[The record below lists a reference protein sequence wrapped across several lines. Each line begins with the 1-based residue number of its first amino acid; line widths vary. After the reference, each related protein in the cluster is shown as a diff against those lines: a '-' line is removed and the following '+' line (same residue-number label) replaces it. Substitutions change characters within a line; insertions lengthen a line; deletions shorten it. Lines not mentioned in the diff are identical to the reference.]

1 MKKLT
6 EKKRRDLEAFEAL
19 PPSIR
24 EYLLAYAAGM
34 VAGAELKKKATSREP
49 PPEDRRKEGT
59 HGEKNKALLRDVH
72 EQWQRAVCRQL

>member
-6 EKKRRDLEAFEAL
+6 EKKRRDLEAFAAL

-34 VAGAELKKKATSREP
+34 VAGAELKKKAT
-49 PPEDRRKEGT
+49 
-59 HGEKNKALLRDVH
+59 A
-72 EQWQRAVCRQL
+72 

>member
-1 MKKLT
+1 MNTKPKRLRASAGDRCPAQLMAGGTGENPMKKLT

-34 VAGAELKKKATSREP
+34 VAGAELKKKAT
-49 PPEDRRKEGT
+49 
-59 HGEKNKALLRDVH
+59 A
-72 EQWQRAVCRQL
+72 

>member
-1 MKKLT
+1 MFCGVDEAGRGSVLGPLVVGAVYTEDDTVLKEIGVKDSKKLT

-34 VAGAELKKKATSREP
+34 IAGAELKKKATS
-49 PPEDRRKEGT
+49 
-59 HGEKNKALLRDVH
+59 
-72 EQWQRAVCRQL
+72 

>member
-1 MKKLT
+1 MSRNAREGVRRGSPPGADDGRRKGGNPMKKLT

-34 VAGAELKKKATSREP
+34 VAGAELKKKAT
-49 PPEDRRKEGT
+49 
-59 HGEKNKALLRDVH
+59 A
-72 EQWQRAVCRQL
+72 

>member
-1 MKKLT
+1 MNTKPKRLRASAGDRRPALMMAGGKGENPMKKLT

-34 VAGAELKKKATSREP
+34 VAGAELKKKAT
-49 PPEDRRKEGT
+49 
-59 HGEKNKALLRDVH
+59 A
-72 EQWQRAVCRQL
+72 

>member
-24 EYLLAYAAGM
+24 EYLLTYAAGM
-34 VAGAELKKKATSREP
+34 VAGAELKKKAT
-49 PPEDRRKEGT
+49 
-59 HGEKNKALLRDVH
+59 A
-72 EQWQRAVCRQL
+72 

>member
-24 EYLLAYAAGM
+24 EYLLAYTAGM
-34 VAGAELKKKATSREP
+34 VAGAELKKKAT
-49 PPEDRRKEGT
+49 
-59 HGEKNKALLRDVH
+59 A
-72 EQWQRAVCRQL
+72 

>member
-6 EKKRRDLEAFEAL
+6 EKKRRDLEAFESL

-34 VAGAELKKKATSREP
+34 IAGAELKKKAT
-49 PPEDRRKEGT
+49 
-59 HGEKNKALLRDVH
+59 A
-72 EQWQRAVCRQL
+72 

>member
-1 MKKLT
+1 MSYNIPVSNRRGPEGGESMKKLT

-34 VAGAELKKKATSREP
+34 VAGAELKKKAT
-49 PPEDRRKEGT
+49 
-59 HGEKNKALLRDVH
+59 A
-72 EQWQRAVCRQL
+72 

>member
-1 MKKLT
+1 MAYNIPVSNRRWPEGGESMKKLT

-34 VAGAELKKKATSREP
+34 VAGAELKKKAT
-49 PPEDRRKEGT
+49 
-59 HGEKNKALLRDVH
+59 A
-72 EQWQRAVCRQL
+72 

>member
-6 EKKRRDLEAFEAL
+6 EKKRRALEAFEAL

-34 VAGAELKKKATSREP
+34 VAGAELKKKAT
-49 PPEDRRKEGT
+49 
-59 HGEKNKALLRDVH
+59 A
-72 EQWQRAVCRQL
+72 

>member
-1 MKKLT
+1 MRLPIAKAQSLCYNIPVSNRRWPEGGERLKKLT

-34 VAGAELKKKATSREP
+34 VAGAELKKKAT
-49 PPEDRRKEGT
+49 
-59 HGEKNKALLRDVH
+59 A
-72 EQWQRAVCRQL
+72 

>member
-34 VAGAELKKKATSREP
+34 VAGACTRI
-49 PPEDRRKEGT
+49 DRPTRT
-59 HGEKNKALLRDVH
+59 LTRRTNSWRSNPLSPST
-72 EQWQRAVCRQL
+72 